1 LKRSNSLTVL
11 LPFKGENSYIFEAI
25 SSIFYTD
32 TLDIKLILIYH
43 DENYDFL
50 EKLKLFCKKYNNVSF
65 IKVDKSGLAY
75 ALNTGILNSSTELIA
90 RLDSDDLVIPGR
102 FEKQI
107 EYLNNYK
114 NVAVVG
120 SQVEYIDQNGQHKG
134 FSRYPVGI
142 EEVRDGFLLG
152 SQVAHPSVMLR
163 KSAIIKIGNYSEYY
177 SENKTSIIEDLYLWM
192 RVLDLFEIA
201 NIDEPLTKY
210 RQHEGQVSN
219 SNQLVINELTLR
231 IIGLK
236 MLANA
241 MNQSFVKINED
252 FNNIKNMQLF
262 IRIKPQITHVN
273 GVSIQ
278 RYRRSLLVWSAKNA
292 LASLKKLRMFRFYLS
307 LKIIC
312 FWCYPI

>member
-1 LKRSNSLTVL
+1 MKRNNSLTVL

-177 SENKTSIIEDLYLWM
+177 SENKISIIEDLYLWM

-273 GVSIQ
+273 GLSIQ
-278 RYRRSLLVWSAKNA
+278 RYRSSLLVWSAKNA

>member
-1 LKRSNSLTVL
+1 MERSNSLTVL

-32 TLDIKLILIYH
+32 TLSINLILIYH
-43 DENYDFL
+43 NENYEFL

-65 IKVDKSGLAY
+65 IKVDKSGLAH
-75 ALNTGILNSSTELIA
+75 ALNTGIINSSTELIA

-107 EYLNNYK
+107 EYLNNNK

-120 SQVEYIDQNGQHKG
+120 SQVEYIDQNGKHIG
-134 FSRYPVGI
+134 FSKYPVGI
-142 EEVRDGFLLG
+142 EDVRSGFLLG

-163 KSAIIKIGNYSEYY
+163 KSAIIEIGNYSEYY

-219 SNQLVINELTLR
+219 SNQLIISELTLR

-236 MLANA
+236 LLASV
-241 MNQSFVKINED
+241 MNQSFVKVNDD
-252 FNNIKNMQLF
+252 FSNIKNMQLF
-262 IRIKPQITHVN
+262 IRIKPKITN
-273 GVSIQ
+273 LKGVSIQ
-278 RYRRSLLVWSAKNA
+278 KYRQSLLVWSVKNA
-292 LASLKKLRMFRFYLS
+292 LSSLRKLRMFKFYLS
-307 LKIIC
+307 IKIIH
-312 FWCYPI
+312 FWWFPI

>member
-11 LPFKGENSYIFEAI
+11 LPFKGESSYIFEAI

-32 TLDIKLILIYH
+32 TLDIKLCLIYH
-43 DENYDFL
+43 DENYEFL

-65 IKVDKSGLAY
+65 IKVDKSGLAH

-120 SQVEYIDQNGQHKG
+120 SQVEYIDQNGKHKG

-177 SENKTSIIEDLYLWM
+177 SENKTSIVEDLYLWM

-236 MLANA
+236 MLANV

-292 LASLKKLRMFRFYLS
+292 LASLKKLRMFKFYLS

>member
-1 LKRSNSLTVL
+1 MERSNSLTVL

-32 TLDIKLILIYH
+32 TLDIKLCLIYH
-43 DENYDFL
+43 DENYEFL
-50 EKLKLFCKKYNNVSF
+50 EKLKFFCKKYNNVSF
-65 IKVDKSGLAY
+65 IKVDKSGLAH

-120 SQVEYIDQNGQHKG
+120 SQVEYIDQNGQHRG
-134 FSRYPVGI
+134 FSRYPVGV

-236 MLANA
+236 MLANV
-241 MNQSFVKINED
+241 MNQRFVKINED
-252 FNNIKNMQLF
+252 FNNINNMQLF
-262 IRIKPQITHVN
+262 IRIKPQTSN
-273 GVSIQ
+273 LEGVSIQ
-278 RYRRSLLVWSAKNA
+278 KYRRSLLVWSVKNA
-292 LASLKKLRMFRFYLS
+292 LSSLKKLRLFKFYLS
-307 LKIIC
+307 IKIIYIWW
-312 FWCYPI
+312 FPI

>member
-1 LKRSNSLTVL
+1 MKRSNSLTVL
-11 LPFKGENSYIFEAI
+11 LPFKGESSYIFEAI

-32 TLDIKLILIYH
+32 TLDIKLCLIYH
-43 DENYDFL
+43 DENYEFL

-65 IKVDKSGLAY
+65 IKVDKSGLAH

-120 SQVEYIDQNGQHKG
+120 SQVEYIDQNGKHKG

-177 SENKTSIIEDLYLWM
+177 SENKTSIVEDLYLWM

-236 MLANA
+236 MLANV

-292 LASLKKLRMFRFYLS
+292 LASLKKLRMFKFYLS

>member
-1 LKRSNSLTVL
+1 MKQSNSLTVL

-32 TLDIKLILIYH
+32 TLDIKVILIYH
-43 DENYDFL
+43 DENYEFL
-50 EKLKLFCKKYNNVSF
+50 EELKLFCKKYNNVSF
-65 IKVDKSGLAY
+65 IKVDKSGLAH

-107 EYLNNYK
+107 EYLNNNK

-120 SQVEYIDQNGQHKG
+120 SQVEYIDQNGQHRG
-134 FSRYPVGI
+134 FSRYPVGV

-236 MLANA
+236 MLANV
-241 MNQSFVKINED
+241 MNQRFVKINED
-252 FNNIKNMQLF
+252 FNNINNMQLF
-262 IRIKPQITHVN
+262 IRIKPQITHIN

-278 RYRRSLLVWSAKNA
+278 RYRRSLLVWAAKNA
-292 LASLKKLRMFRFYLS
+292 LASMKKLRMLKFYLS
-307 LKIIC
+307 IKIIC

>member
-1 LKRSNSLTVL
+1 MKRNNSLTVL
-11 LPFKGENSYIFEAI
+11 LPFKGESSYIFEAI

-107 EYLNNYK
+107 EYLNSYK

-142 EEVRDGFLLG
+142 GEVRDGFLLG

-192 RVLDLFEIA
+192 RILDLFEIA

-252 FNNIKNMQLF
+252 FNDIKNMQLF

-278 RYRRSLLVWSAKNA
+278 KYRRSLLVWSAKNA
-292 LASLKKLRMFRFYLS
+292 LASLKKLRMFKFYLS
-307 LKIIC
+307 IKIIC
-312 FWCYPI
+312 FWYYNI

>member
-1 LKRSNSLTVL
+1 M
-11 LPFKGENSYIFEAI
+11 A
-25 SSIFYTD
+25 
-32 TLDIKLILIYH
+32 H
-43 DENYDFL
+43 
-50 EKLKLFCKKYNNVSF
+50 
-65 IKVDKSGLAY
+65 

-236 MLANA
+236 MLANV
-241 MNQSFVKINED
+241 MNQRFVKINED
-252 FNNIKNMQLF
+252 FNNINNMQLF

-292 LASLKKLRMFRFYLS
+292 LASLKKLRMFKFYLS

>member
-1 LKRSNSLTVL
+1 MKRNNSLTVL

-252 FNNIKNMQLF
+252 FNSIKNMQLF

>member
-1 LKRSNSLTVL
+1 LKRNNSLTVL

-236 MLANA
+236 MLANV
-241 MNQSFVKINED
+241 MNQSFVKMNED
-252 FNNIKNMQLF
+252 FNNIDNMQLF
-262 IRIKPQITHVN
+262 IRIKPQITHIN
-273 GVSIQ
+273 GDSIQ
-278 RYRRSLLVWSAKNA
+278 RYRRSLLVWAAKNA
-292 LASLKKLRMFRFYLS
+292 LASMKKLRMFKFYLS
-307 LKIIC
+307 IKIIC

>member
-1 LKRSNSLTVL
+1 LKLSNSLTVL

-25 SSIFYTD
+25 SSVFYTD
-32 TLDIKLILIYH
+32 ILDINLILIYH
-43 DENYDFL
+43 NENKEFL
-50 EKLKLFCKKYNNVSF
+50 EKLKIFCKKYNNVSF
-65 IKVDKSGLAY
+65 LKVEKGGLAY
-75 ALNTGILNSSTELIA
+75 ALNNGVVKSGTELIA

-107 EYLNNYK
+107 EYLNNNK

-120 SQVEYIDQNGQHKG
+120 SQVEYIDQSGQNKG
-134 FSRYPVGI
+134 FSKYPVRT
-142 EEVRDGFLLG
+142 EDVRNGFLLG

-163 KSAIIKIGNYSEYY
+163 KSAIIEVGNYSEYY

-236 MLANA
+236 ILSNV
-241 MNQSFVKINED
+241 MNQSFVKVDDD
-252 FNNIKNMQLF
+252 FSNIKNMQLF
-262 IRIKPQITHVN
+262 IRIKPQITN
-273 GVSIQ
+273 QKTASIQ
-278 RYRRSLLVWSAKNA
+278 KYRRNLLIWSAKNA
-292 LASLKKLRMFRFYLS
+292 FASLVKLKMFKFYLS
-307 LKIIC
+307 IRILY
-312 FWCYPI
+312 FWWYPL

>member
-1 LKRSNSLTVL
+1 LKRNNSLTVL

-32 TLDIKLILIYH
+32 TLDIKLCLIYH
-43 DENYDFL
+43 DENYEFL

-65 IKVDKSGLAY
+65 IKVDKSGLAH

-177 SENKTSIIEDLYLWM
+177 SENKTSIVEDLYLWM

-236 MLANA
+236 MLANV

-292 LASLKKLRMFRFYLS
+292 LASLKKLRMFKFYLS

>member
-1 LKRSNSLTVL
+1 
-11 LPFKGENSYIFEAI
+11 
-25 SSIFYTD
+25 
-32 TLDIKLILIYH
+32 
-43 DENYDFL
+43 
-50 EKLKLFCKKYNNVSF
+50 
-65 IKVDKSGLAY
+65 LAY

-252 FNNIKNMQLF
+252 FNSIKNMQLF

>member
-1 LKRSNSLTVL
+1 LKRNNSLTVL

>member
-1 LKRSNSLTVL
+1 MKRNNSLTVL

-32 TLDIKLILIYH
+32 TLNINLILIYH
-43 DENYDFL
+43 NENYEFL

>member
-1 LKRSNSLTVL
+1 LKRNNSLTVL

-177 SENKTSIIEDLYLWM
+177 SENKISIIEDLYLWM

>member
-1 LKRSNSLTVL
+1 LKRNNSLTVL

-177 SENKTSIIEDLYLWM
+177 SENKISIIEDLYLWM

-273 GVSIQ
+273 GLSIQ
-278 RYRRSLLVWSAKNA
+278 RYRSSLLVWSAKNA

>member
-1 LKRSNSLTVL
+1 MKRNNSLTVL

-177 SENKTSIIEDLYLWM
+177 SENKISIIEDLYLWM

>member
-1 LKRSNSLTVL
+1 MKRSNSLTVL

-32 TLDIKLILIYH
+32 TLDIKLCLIYH
-43 DENYDFL
+43 DENYEFL

-142 EEVRDGFLLG
+142 KEVRDGFLLG

-236 MLANA
+236 MLANV
-241 MNQSFVKINED
+241 MNQSFVKMNED
-252 FNNIKNMQLF
+252 FNNIDNMQLF

>member
-1 LKRSNSLTVL
+1 LKRNNSLTVL

-32 TLDIKLILIYH
+32 TFDIKLILIYH

-252 FNNIKNMQLF
+252 FNSIKNMQLF

>member
-1 LKRSNSLTVL
+1 MKQSNSLTVL

-32 TLDIKLILIYH
+32 TLDIKVILIYH
-43 DENYDFL
+43 DENYEFL
-50 EKLKLFCKKYNNVSF
+50 EELKLFCKKYNNVSF
-65 IKVDKSGLAY
+65 IKVDKSGLAH

-107 EYLNNYK
+107 EYLNNNK

-120 SQVEYIDQNGQHKG
+120 SQVEYIDQNGQHRG
-134 FSRYPVGI
+134 FSRYPVGV

-252 FNNIKNMQLF
+252 FNNIKNMQFF

-292 LASLKKLRMFRFYLS
+292 LASLKKLRMFKFYLS

>member
-1 LKRSNSLTVL
+1 MKRSNSLTVL

>member
-1 LKRSNSLTVL
+1 MKRNNSLTVL

-32 TLDIKLILIYH
+32 TLDIKLCLIYH
-43 DENYDFL
+43 DENYEFL

-65 IKVDKSGLAY
+65 IKVDKSGLAH

-177 SENKTSIIEDLYLWM
+177 SENKTSIVEDLYLWM

-236 MLANA
+236 MLANV

-292 LASLKKLRMFRFYLS
+292 LASLKKLRMFKFYLS